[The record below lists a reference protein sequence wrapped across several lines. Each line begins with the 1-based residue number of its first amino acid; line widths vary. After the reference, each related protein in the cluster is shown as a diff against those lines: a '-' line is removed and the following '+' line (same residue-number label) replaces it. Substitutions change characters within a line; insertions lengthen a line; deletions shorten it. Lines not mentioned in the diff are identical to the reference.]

1 MWGIF
6 GTAHPL
12 SRAVRAG
19 GPKGATPPPDFGRS
33 VNPIQTSIST
43 GRDIVPF
50 SRDKKN
56 SCPMSLCPWTRAG
69 ANIPGQTLL
78 SQDVPGQNHLPK
90 KQKTGKT
97 RSKKGKGH
105 SKTGNAC
112 SKTRK
117 GHS

>member
-1 MWGIF
+1 
-6 GTAHPL
+6 
-12 SRAVRAG
+12 
-19 GPKGATPPPDFGRS
+19 
-33 VNPIQTSIST
+33 
-43 GRDIVPF
+43 
-50 SRDKKN
+50 
-56 SCPMSLCPWTRAG
+56 MSLCPWTRAG